1 MGLRGTQAEG
11 GGFQDQESGQLSGH
25 EHMLRVYSRT
35 ELECSRLADGFANVT
50 L

>member
-1 MGLRGTQAEG
+1 MEGFRIRNQAG
-11 GGFQDQESGQLSGH
+11 YH